1 MDELPPP
8 PIYNFNLAQ
17 FEKSTNIKLQKLNKK
32 ENLRDV
38 LLINNLC
45 KIREFS
51 IDLVL
56 DILCET
62 SNLNL
67 DYHSLNFRA
76 FVANQIGVFDGDVEA
91 VVKDILYKIGYKNK
105 NVISGEI

>member
-8 PIYNFNLAQ
+8 PKYNFNLDR
-17 FEKSTNIKLQKLNKK
+17 FENSTNIKLQKLNKK

-45 KIREFS
+45 KNREFC
-51 IDLVL
+51 INLVL
-56 DILCET
+56 DILCEIP
-62 SNLNL
+62 NLNL
-67 DYHSLNFRA
+67 DYHSLSFRA
-76 FVANQIGVFDGDVEA
+76 FVARQLGTFDGDIKS
-91 VVKDILYKIGYKNK
+91 VVKDILYKIGYKSE